1 MNLLLKNPKN
11 VYAIIVMYSFGMIC
25 VALFMEHMMN
35 LEPCILCYMQRG
47 SVILIGLFALLGL
60 LINSTNLI
68 NFKLNLYLILVSAF
82 CGIALSLRQLYL
94 QNLPEDLVPSCAP
107 DMEYLFET
115 LPYLE
120 IFILALTGD
129 GNCAEVLWTFLG
141 ISIPGWVLI
150 GLIIICSYV
159 IYALIY
165 ANEIHSHK

>member
-1 MNLLLKNPKN
+1 MLYAERFCHIDRIVCFTRTINKLYQSYKFQNKSLLNP
-11 VYAIIVMYSFGMIC
+11 C
-25 VALFMEHMMN
+25 VCFKRN
-35 LEPCILCYMQRG
+35 C
-47 SVILIGLFALLGL
+47 LI
-60 LINSTNLI
+60 SKT
-68 NFKLNLYLILVSAF
+68 
-82 CGIALSLRQLYL
+82 ALSPKP
-94 QNLPEDLVPSCAP
+94 PEDLVPSCAP

-150 GLIIICSYV
+150 GLIIMCSYV